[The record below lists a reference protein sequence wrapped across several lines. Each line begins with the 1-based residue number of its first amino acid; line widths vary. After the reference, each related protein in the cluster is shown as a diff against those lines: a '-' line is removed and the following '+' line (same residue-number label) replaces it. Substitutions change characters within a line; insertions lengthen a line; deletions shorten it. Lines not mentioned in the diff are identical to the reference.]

1 MSRDS
6 SEAESVSSGGAAH
19 TASEKYRPMAADG
32 GGLCAMT
39 ARDAPNATLR
49 AFFCAGRRHARARAD
64 RGFEEVPTKI
74 TSDSSTFTSA

>member
-49 AFFCAGRRHARARAD
+49 AFFCAGRRRART
-64 RGFEEVPTKI
+64 G
-74 TSDSSTFTSA
+74 